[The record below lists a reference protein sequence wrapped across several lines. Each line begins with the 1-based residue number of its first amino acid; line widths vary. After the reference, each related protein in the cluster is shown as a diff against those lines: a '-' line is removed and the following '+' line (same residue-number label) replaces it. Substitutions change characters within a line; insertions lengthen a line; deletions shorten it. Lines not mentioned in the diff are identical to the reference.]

1 MHAGVSAPRL
11 RDVAREAGVSVSAV
25 SYVLNGRPGVSHSTR
40 DRVLEVAERIG
51 YRHRSRSRNS
61 ASTDVG
67 TLSAVLSSTR
77 RHGEAPNYFVAEL
90 LAGVE
95 QEARLFGFKL
105 NVGWWSAEQAGRPS
119 DPDVR
124 GLLFLGGAFDPE
136 VLARIRRPAVLIGTS
151 FPGLKLDTVL
161 ADSRTGIYLAAS
173 HLLRQGYRRLALLN
187 GPARSATT
195 SAKQLG
201 FQDALIEGGLS
212 WQEAMASRIDFTVEA
227 GEEAAKILLRS
238 AGRPDAMVTGD
249 DVIAIGA
256 LHAAAGLGMRVP
268 QDIAI
273 VGFGDSPVS
282 SLMRPAL
289 TSVHVFLEE
298 MGRLGVRRL
307 LDRLREGTGEL
318 DQRAPWVRSLV
329 GPRLVVRDSSV
340 REPVANGASQ

>member
-1 MHAGVSAPRL
+1 MDPQASAPRL
-11 RDVAREAGVSVSAV
+11 RDLAREAGVSASAA

-51 YRHRSRSRNS
+51 YRHRRRSTSRV
-61 ASTDVG
+61 STDAG
-67 TLSAVLSSTR
+67 ALGAVLSCTR

-90 LAGVE
+90 LTGVE
-95 QEARLFGFKL
+95 QEARLCGFRL
-105 NVGWWSAEQAGRPS
+105 NVGWWSAEQPRPPS
-119 DPDVR
+119 GPDVR
-124 GLLFLGGAFDPE
+124 GLLFLGGAFDPD
-136 VLARIRRPAVLIGTS
+136 VLAQIRGAAVLVGTS
-151 FPGLKLDTVL
+151 FPGLELDAVL
-161 ADSRTGIYLAAS
+161 ADSRAGIYLAAS
-173 HLLRQGYRRLALLN
+173 HLLGQGCQRLALLN

-201 FQDALIEGGLS
+201 FQDALIERGLP
-212 WQEAMASRIDFTVEA
+212 WQEAMGLRVEFSVEA
-227 GEEAAKILLRS
+227 GEEAAGNLLRS
-238 AGRPDAMVTGD
+238 TSRPDAILTGD

-268 QDIAI
+268 EDVAI
-273 VGFGDSPVS
+273 VGFGDSPAA

-307 LDRLREGTGEL
+307 LDRLREEAAEEL
-318 DQRAPWVRSLV
+318 QRSPWVRSLV

-340 REPVANGASQ
+340 REQGAKGPSQ